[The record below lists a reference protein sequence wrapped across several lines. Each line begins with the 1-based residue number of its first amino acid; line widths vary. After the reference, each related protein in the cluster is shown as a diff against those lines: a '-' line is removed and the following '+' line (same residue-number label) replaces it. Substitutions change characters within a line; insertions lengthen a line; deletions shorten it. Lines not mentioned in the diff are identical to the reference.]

1 MRSQVGRCAIQV
13 RAAAAVNALAVLKDS
28 GAVPAA
34 VELTA
39 LNALKAGPLTTID
52 GQKLKVSFAVDPVI
66 SLHAY
71 GLAGYRVEA
80 RMLDLE
86 LGRELNGEER
96 RKLLPSD
103 FATVDL
109 AALERGM
116 SRLSAADAAGPPKLV
131 IQLSFASL
139 SNTRARSALIQKAA
153 GLQHLLR
160 HAAICELVDVEVGVP
175 VPRLTELAAV
185 VRPYFRSLWL
195 QAQPRR
201 TMIEAAKAARI
212 QGLSVRA
219 TDFGK
224 EPDEIARGMRSFTS
238 LVHDAAQVVTVTS
251 LPDRGL
257 MLEALATG
265 FTHATLRAPG

>member
-1 MRSQVGRCAIQV
+1 MQV
-13 RAAAAVNALAVLKDS
+13 RAATAVNALAVLKDREAAPS
-28 GAVPAA
+28 PA

-66 SLHAY
+66 SLQAC

-103 FATVDL
+103 FGTIDL

-116 SRLSAADAAGPPKLV
+116 SRLSAADANGPPKLV

-139 SNTRARSALIQKAA
+139 SNSRARTTLIQKAA
-153 GLQHLLR
+153 SLQHLLR

-175 VPRLTELAAV
+175 VPRLEELAAA

-195 QAQPRR
+195 QVQPRR
-201 TMIEAAKAARI
+201 TLVEAAKSARI
-212 QGLSVRA
+212 LGLSVRA
-219 TDFGK
+219 SDLGK
-224 EPDEIARGMRSFTS
+224 EPEEVARGMRSFTG
-238 LVHDAAQVVTVTS
+238 LVQDAAQLLTITG
-251 LPDRGL
+251 LPDRAL

-265 FTHATLRAPG
+265 FTHATIRAPT